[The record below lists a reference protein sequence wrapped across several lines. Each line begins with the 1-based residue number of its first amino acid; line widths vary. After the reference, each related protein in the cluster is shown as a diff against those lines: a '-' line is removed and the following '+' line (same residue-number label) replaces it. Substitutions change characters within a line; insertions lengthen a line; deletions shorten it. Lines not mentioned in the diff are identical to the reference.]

1 MLKKRWLPF
10 LGLLP
15 VLLLLLTAATLAGDP
30 PIATITQA
38 DHGWIDPTGRVD
50 ANTLEQLRNVSDKVE
65 SEGFQLAGVFENDI
79 ASDPSQYASDV
90 GNQNGI
96 GSANKDNGILILVLL
111 DRSGNDGNTPYIFV
125 ATGRGIQGLLPDAK
139 VTEFRDAYFNPLRAQ
154 GKWQDG
160 LVQLSTKLA
169 EYLATPNAQEFS
181 DQNLKNLAD
190 GGSQSQGDSSGWVG
204 FIIFLIM
211 IMIIL
216 PLAVFRRHYGRSSSS
231 GGSGNSYGGSSSWSS
246 SSDSWSSS
254 SDSYGGGGSFDGG
267 GSGG

>member
-1 MLKKRWLPF
+1 MLKKRWLPL

-79 ASDPSQYASDV
+79 ASDPSHYASDV

-216 PLAVFRRHYGRSSSS
+216 PLAVFRRHYGSSSSS
-231 GGSGNSYGGSSSWSS
+231 GGSGNFYGGSS
-246 SSDSWSSS
+246 SWSSS